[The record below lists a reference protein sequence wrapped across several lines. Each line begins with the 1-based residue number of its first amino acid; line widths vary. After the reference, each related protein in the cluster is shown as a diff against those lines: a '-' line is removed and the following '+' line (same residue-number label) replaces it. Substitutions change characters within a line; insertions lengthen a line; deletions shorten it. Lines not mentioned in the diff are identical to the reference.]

1 MEKLRVPIPRA
12 RHVYSFPDALTSP
25 VQRPAAFVSSSA
37 IKYPRTPGAS
47 TSGEFSGPR
56 ILWHSLPPMFARPA
70 LPLSLGP
77 VLLALA
83 CGAHPP
89 APAGEMQASQTLS
102 AGTSAPPQPVPEA
115 RPAPTPAPAPA
126 PTVAPEPTPAPSPA
140 PASAGGLAPL
150 SSEQRATM
158 LAGAEDTLTP
168 TPIHYVK
175 SNEVRHDVWFPY
187 VAGLGG
193 AYLGVGSD
201 QNYTV
206 AAAARSELMFLS
218 DIDRSVVDLHRVYE
232 VLIEASEEPAALLE
246 RFNASQ
252 TEASVAL
259 LTEAFAGLP
268 APEKRRLLGLYR
280 AARETVYIHLQRVI
294 KRHQGETA
302 TTWLSDRAMYDHIRG
317 LFKADRVRAMGGDLT
332 GANSLQ
338 TAASA
343 ARNLGVPFRVIYFSN
358 AEEYFNYSPQ
368 FVANVEAFPVE
379 DRTVVLRTIYSKN
392 WVHADQLWAYQVQPI
407 ADFKARL
414 ADRKNRS
421 RNPMLRYAEIEGVLN
436 KETGTKGLSLI
447 RLPVATGS

>member
-1 MEKLRVPIPRA
+1 MDEKISALR
-12 RHVYSFPDALTSP
+12 
-25 VQRPAAFVSSSA
+25 
-37 IKYPRTPGAS
+37 PGS

-56 ILWHSLPPMFARPA
+56 ILWHSLPPMSVARPA

-77 VLLALA
+77 LLLALA
-83 CGAHPP
+83 CSAHPP

-102 AGTSAPPQPVPEA
+102 AGTSAPPQPVPAA
-115 RPAPTPAPAPA
+115 RPAPTATPVAAPAP
-126 PTVAPEPTPAPSPA
+126 EPAPSPA
-140 PASAGGLAPL
+140 AAPVPARAGGLEPL
-150 SSEQRATM
+150 SRERRTMM

-206 AAAARSELMFLS
+206 AAIARSELMFLS

-232 VLIEASEEPAALLE
+232 VLIEASEEPAALVQ
-246 RFNASQ
+246 RFAGSE
-252 TEASVAL
+252 TEASIAL
-259 LTEAFAGLP
+259 LTTAFAELP
-268 APEKRRLLGLYR
+268 PPEQRRLIGLYR

-294 KRHQGETA
+294 KRHQGEAPTS
-302 TTWLSDRAMYDHIRG
+302 WLSDRALYDHIRA

-343 ARNLGVPFRVIYFSN
+343 ARTLSVPFRVIYLSN

-368 FVANVEAFPVE
+368 FIANFEAFPVE
-379 DRTVVLRTIYSKN
+379 DRSVVLRTIYSKN

-421 RNPMLRYAEIEGVLN
+421 RNPMLRYAEIDGVLN
-436 KETGTKGLSLI
+436 KATGTKGLSLL
-447 RLPVATGS
+447 RLPVAIGG

>member
-1 MEKLRVPIPRA
+1 MEKLREPIPRA

-25 VQRPAAFVSSSA
+25 GPWPVAFVSSWTVE
-37 IKYPRTPGAS
+37 YPRAPGSS

-56 ILWHSLPPMFARPA
+56 ILWHSLPPMSVARSA

-77 VLLALA
+77 LLLALA
-83 CGAHPP
+83 CSAHPP
-89 APAGEMQASQTLS
+89 APAGEMPASPALS

-115 RPAPTPAPAPA
+115 RPAPAPA
-126 PTVAPEPTPAPSPA
+126 PTPAPTPTVAPATPEPA
-140 PASAGGLAPL
+140 PASAAGLSPL
-150 SSEQRATM
+150 SSEQRVTM

-232 VLIEASEEPAALLE
+232 VLIEASEDPATLLE
-246 RFNASQ
+246 RFNSSA

-259 LTEAFAGLP
+259 LTEAFAALP
-268 APEKRRLLGLYR
+268 PAEKRRLIGLYR

-294 KRHQGETA
+294 KRRQGETA
-302 TTWLSDRAMYDHIRG
+302 TTWLSDRAMYDHIRA

-332 GANSLQ
+332 GTNSLQ

-343 ARNLGVPFRVIYFSN
+343 AKALGVPFRVIYFSN

-368 FVANVEAFPVE
+368 FIANVEAFPVE

-407 ADFKARL
+407 ADFRARL

-421 RNPMLRYAEIEGVLN
+421 RNPMLRYAELEGVLN
-436 KETGTKGLSLI
+436 KQTGTKGLSLI
-447 RLPVATGS
+447 RLPVAVGG